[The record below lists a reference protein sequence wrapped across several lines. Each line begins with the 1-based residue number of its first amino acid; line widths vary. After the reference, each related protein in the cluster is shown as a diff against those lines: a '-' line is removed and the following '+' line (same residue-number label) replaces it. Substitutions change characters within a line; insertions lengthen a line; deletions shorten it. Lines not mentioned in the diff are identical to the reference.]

1 MWVCTVNVV
10 NICCVEE
17 TRFRKNSGRMIG
29 GKAAQFKLFWI
40 KNEKD
45 LGEAEVFLGRLSYWY
60 KQGKREQ

>member
-1 MWVCTVNVV
+1 
-10 NICCVEE
+10 
-17 TRFRKNSGRMIG
+17 MIG

-45 LGEAEVFLGRLSYWY
+45 LGKAQVFLGRLSYWY